1 MSVLHR
7 NYLLLFFDNNII
19 NIDFFAV
26 LPKTLDL
33 IKSTLLLEKNVNYT
47 ACIVKANP
55 LTAFALNVM
64 RLLTCL

>member
-7 NYLLLFFDNNII
+7 NYLLLFFDNNIV

-33 IKSTLLLEKNVNYT
+33 IKTTLLLEKNVNYT
-47 ACIVKANP
+47 AHSK
-55 LTAFALNVM
+55 
-64 RLLTCL
+64 